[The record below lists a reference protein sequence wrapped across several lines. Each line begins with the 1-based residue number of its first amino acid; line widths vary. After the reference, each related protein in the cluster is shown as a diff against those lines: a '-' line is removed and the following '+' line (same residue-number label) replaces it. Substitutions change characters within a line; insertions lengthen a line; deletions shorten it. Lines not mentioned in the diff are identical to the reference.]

1 MSTVTLT
8 RFEDVAR
15 AFRHPD
21 LAQSLYDEGAVVM
34 ADVLLNLHGDAHRAR
49 RRLENRL
56 FRRDV
61 FRYYEREVIPALADD
76 ALAPCLAAG
85 RADLVELGYRITM
98 NLTAD
103 FAGLD
108 RVEKSAEETEALLA
122 LVMKF
127 SEGATLVHSTRD
139 KDAVRAEVRESL
151 ERLDERFLRRSA
163 ARRRALVDD
172 VAAGRLDESELPRDV
187 LTILLRNED
196 KLALGEDVIRR
207 EVAFYLQAGAHST
220 ANSMT
225 HALHDVFTWCA
236 AHPDGWERIAREP
249 FFLQRC
255 VHESM
260 RLHPASPVAW
270 RRAVC
275 PAHAPGGA
283 ALGADDR
290 VVLDLLAA
298 NQDPAVFGADADRF
312 NPDRAVPEDVPPFG
326 LTFGTGIHICLGQDL
341 DGGLVPRAD
350 TDPAEHLYGSVPVL
364 VKRVLDAG
372 ARPDPAN
379 PPTADTKTARVN
391 WGRYPVL
398 FAPSPR

>member
-8 RFEDVAR
+8 RFDEVAR

-34 ADVLLNLHGDAHRAR
+34 ADVLLNLHGEAHRAR

-61 FRYYEREVIPALADD
+61 FRYYEREVIPALATRTM
-76 ALAPCLAAG
+76 APFVAAG
-85 RADLVELGYRITM
+85 RADLVALGYRITM

-108 RVEKSAEETEALLA
+108 RVEQTPEETEALLA
-122 LVMKF
+122 LVMTF

-139 KDAVRAEVRESL
+139 KEVVRAEVREAL
-151 ERLDERFLRRSA
+151 RHLDERFLLRSID
-163 ARRRALVDD
+163 RRRALIAECV
-172 VAAGRLDESELPRDV
+172 AGRLPESELPRDV
-187 LTILLRNED
+187 LTVLLRNDD

-207 EVAFYLQAGAHST
+207 EVAFYLQAGSHST

-225 HALHDVFTWCA
+225 HALHDIFTWCA
-236 AHPDGWERIAREP
+236 AHREGWSRIGREP

-275 PAHAPGGA
+275 PAHAPSGA
-283 ALGADDR
+283 ALAPDDR

-298 NQDPAVFGADADRF
+298 NQDPEVFGADAATF
-312 NPDRAVPEDVPPFG
+312 NPDRVLAEDVPPFG
-326 LTFGTGIHICLGQDL
+326 LTFGTGVHACIGQDL
-341 DGGLVPRAD
+341 DAGLAPRAD
-350 TDPAEHLYGSVPVL
+350 TDAAEHLYGSVPVL
-364 VKRVLDAG
+364 VKMLLDAG

-379 PPTADTKTARVN
+379 PPVADTRTARAN
-391 WGRYPVL
+391 WGVYPVL
-398 FAPSPR
+398 FRGPG